1 MVVQQTIRT
10 AFSQATFLQTIR
22 TAFSQATF
30 LQTIRTAFSQAAFLQ
45 TIRTA
50 FSQAALLQTIRT
62 AFSQATFQQTI
73 RTAFGHDG
81 VSKSAGSE
89 YRESEAKQELAFH
102 ECVLRVIKLG
112 CCRVW
117 VECYALHF

>member
-1 MVVQQTIRT
+1 MVVQ
-10 AFSQATFLQTIR
+10 
-22 TAFSQATF
+22 
-30 LQTIRTAFSQAAFLQ
+30 Q

-73 RTAFGHDG
+73 RTAFSQTAFLQTVRATFGNTCFDQTIRAAFGHDG

-102 ECVLRVIKLG
+102 EGVLRVIKLG